1 MLYNI
6 YVIAVKYDQQ
16 IEESDDDFKNCS
28 IFVFILVFRK
38 PKKASVLSGGHC
50 LQCLAPFVDIHA
62 TDRVCRHHPGFIG
75 MNAKNQS

>member
-6 YVIAVKYDQQ
+6 YGIAVKYDQQ
-16 IEESDDDFKNCS
+16 IEG
-28 IFVFILVFRK
+28 K

-75 MNAKNQS
+75 MNAKN